1 MEKSNKSKKFP
12 ISIRTILNNRILFRL
27 VNLKNEKSESYKI
40 FEEAKFYTTIRDLF
54 SNNSR
59 YRTIDKTYDTLDN
72 KRFKKLRLIIDNY
85 NFTKE
90 NKNEILDIIKENK
103 NYLLDKKNIVSN
115 RKALEENIKYFE
127 EKATS
132 L

>member
-1 MEKSNKSKKFP
+1 MENSNKSKKFP

-27 VNLKNEKSESYKI
+27 VNIKNEKSESYKI
-40 FEEAKFYTTIRDLF
+40 FEEAKFNTNIRDLF
-54 SNNSR
+54 LNSR
-59 YRTIDKTYDTLDN
+59 YRTIDISYDTLAN
-72 KRFKKLRLIIDNY
+72 KRFKKLRLVIDN
-85 NFTKE
+85 NNTTKE

-103 NYLLDKKNIVSN
+103 NFLLDKKNIVSN

-127 EKATS
+127 TKVNS

>member
-1 MEKSNKSKKFP
+1 MEKNSNKKFP

-27 VNLKNEKSESYKI
+27 VNLKNDKFESYKI
-40 FEEAKFYTTIRDLF
+40 FEEAKFNTTIRDLF
-54 SNNSR
+54 LNSR
-59 YRTIDKTYDTLDN
+59 YRTIDISYDTKAN
-72 KRFKKLRLIIDNY
+72 KRFTKLRLIIDN
-85 NFTKE
+85 NNTTKE

-127 EKATS
+127 DKANS

>member
-1 MEKSNKSKKFP
+1 MEKNSNKKFP

-27 VNLKNEKSESYKI
+27 VNLKNDKFESYKI
-40 FEEAKFYTTIRDLF
+40 FEEAKFNTTIRDLF
-54 SNNSR
+54 LNSR
-59 YRTIDKTYDTLDN
+59 YRTIDISYDTKAN
-72 KRFKKLRLIIDNY
+72 KRFKKLRLVIDN
-85 NFTKE
+85 NNVTKE

-103 NYLLDKKNIVSN
+103 NFLLDKKNIVSN

-127 EKATS
+127 EKANS

>member
-1 MEKSNKSKKFP
+1 MENSNKSKKFP

-27 VNLKNEKSESYKI
+27 VNLKNDKFESYKI
-40 FEEAKFYTTIRDLF
+40 FEEAKFNTTIRDLF
-54 SNNSR
+54 LNSR
-59 YRTIDKTYDTLDN
+59 YRTIDISYDTKAN
-72 KRFKKLRLIIDNY
+72 KRFKKLRLVIDN
-85 NFTKE
+85 NNVTKE

-127 EKATS
+127 EKINS

>member
-1 MEKSNKSKKFP
+1 MENSNKSKKFP

-27 VNLKNEKSESYKI
+27 VNIKNEKSESYKI
-40 FEEAKFYTTIRDLF
+40 FEEAKFNTTIRDLF
-54 SNNSR
+54 LNSR
-59 YRTIDKTYDTLDN
+59 YRTIDISYDTKAN
-72 KRFKKLRLIIDNY
+72 KRFKKLRLVIDN
-85 NFTKE
+85 NNVTKE

-103 NYLLDKKNIVSN
+103 NFLLDKKNIVSN

-127 EKATS
+127 EKANS

>member
-1 MEKSNKSKKFP
+1 MENSNKSKKFP

-27 VNLKNEKSESYKI
+27 VNIKNEKSESYKI
-40 FEEAKFYTTIRDLF
+40 FEEAKFNTTIRDLF
-54 SNNSR
+54 LNSR
-59 YRTIDKTYDTLDN
+59 YRTIDISYDTLAN
-72 KRFKKLRLIIDNY
+72 KRFKKLRLVIDN
-85 NFTKE
+85 NNVTKE

-103 NYLLDKKNIVSN
+103 NFLLDKKNIVSN

-127 EKATS
+127 EKANS

>member
-1 MEKSNKSKKFP
+1 MEKNSNKKFP

-27 VNLKNEKSESYKI
+27 VNLKNDKYESYKI
-40 FEEAKFYTTIRDLF
+40 FEEAKFNTTIRDLF
-54 SNNSR
+54 LNSR
-59 YRTIDKTYDTLDN
+59 YRTIDISYDTKAN
-72 KRFKKLRLIIDNY
+72 KRYTKLRLIFDN
-85 NFTKE
+85 NNTTKE

-127 EKATS
+127 DKATS

>member
-1 MEKSNKSKKFP
+1 MENSNKSKKFP

-27 VNLKNEKSESYKI
+27 VNLKNDKYESYKI
-40 FEEAKFYTTIRDLF
+40 FEEAKFNTNIRDLF
-54 SNNSR
+54 LNSR
-59 YRTIDKTYDTLDN
+59 YRTIDISYDTLEN
-72 KRFKKLRLIIDNY
+72 KRFKKLRLIIDNR
-85 NFTKE
+85 NITKE

-103 NYLLDKKNIVSN
+103 NFLLDKKNIVSN

-127 EKATS
+127 AKANS

>member
-1 MEKSNKSKKFP
+1 MEKNSNKKFP

-27 VNLKNEKSESYKI
+27 VNLKNEKFESYKI
-40 FEEAKFYTTIRDLF
+40 FEEAKFNTNIRDLF
-54 SNNSR
+54 LNSR
-59 YRTIDKTYDTLDN
+59 YRTIDISYDTLEN
-72 KRFKKLRLIIDNY
+72 KRFKKLRLIIDNR
-85 NFTKE
+85 NITKE

-103 NYLLDKKNIVSN
+103 NFLLDKKNIVSN

-127 EKATS
+127 TKVNS

>member
-1 MEKSNKSKKFP
+1 MENSNKSKKFP

-27 VNLKNEKSESYKI
+27 VNIKNEKSESYKI
-40 FEEAKFYTTIRDLF
+40 FEEAKFNTTIRDLF
-54 SNNSR
+54 LNSR
-59 YRTIDKTYDTLDN
+59 YRTIDISYDTKAN
-72 KRFKKLRLIIDNY
+72 KRFKKLRLVIDN
-85 NFTKE
+85 NNVTKE

-127 EKATS
+127 TKVNS

>member
-1 MEKSNKSKKFP
+1 MENSNKSKKFP

-27 VNLKNEKSESYKI
+27 VNIKNEKSESYKI
-40 FEEAKFYTTIRDLF
+40 FEEAKFNTNIRDLF
-54 SNNSR
+54 LNSR
-59 YRTIDKTYDTLDN
+59 YRTIDISYDTKAN
-72 KRFKKLRLIIDNY
+72 KRFKKLRLVIDN
-85 NFTKE
+85 NNVTKE

-103 NYLLDKKNIVSN
+103 NFLLDKKNIVSN

-127 EKATS
+127 EKANS

>member
-1 MEKSNKSKKFP
+1 MEKNSNKKFP

-27 VNLKNEKSESYKI
+27 VNLKNEKFESYKI
-40 FEEAKFYTTIRDLF
+40 FEEAKFNTTIRDLF
-54 SNNSR
+54 LNSR
-59 YRTIDKTYDTLDN
+59 YRTIDISYDTLAN
-72 KRFKKLRLIIDNY
+72 KRFKKLRLVIDN
-85 NFTKE
+85 NNVTKE

-103 NYLLDKKNIVSN
+103 NFLLDKKNIVSN

-127 EKATS
+127 AKANS

>member
-1 MEKSNKSKKFP
+1 MEKNSNKKFP

-27 VNLKNEKSESYKI
+27 VNLKNDKYESYKI

-115 RKALEENIKYFE
+115 RKALEENISYFE
-127 EKATS
+127 TKVNS

>member
-1 MEKSNKSKKFP
+1 MEKNSNKKFP

-27 VNLKNEKSESYKI
+27 VNLKNEKFESYKI
-40 FEEAKFYTTIRDLF
+40 FEEAKFNTNIRDLF
-54 SNNSR
+54 LNSR
-59 YRTIDKTYDTLDN
+59 YRTIDISYDTLAN
-72 KRFKKLRLIIDNY
+72 KRFKKLRLVIDN
-85 NFTKE
+85 NNVTKE

-127 EKATS
+127 EKAIS

>member
-1 MEKSNKSKKFP
+1 MENSNKSKKFP

-27 VNLKNEKSESYKI
+27 VNLKNEKFESYKI
-40 FEEAKFYTTIRDLF
+40 FEEAKFNTNIRDLF
-54 SNNSR
+54 LNSR
-59 YRTIDKTYDTLDN
+59 YRTIDISYDTLEN
-72 KRFKKLRLIIDNY
+72 KRFKKLRLIIDNR
-85 NFTKE
+85 NITKE

-103 NYLLDKKNIVSN
+103 NFLLDKKNIVSN

-127 EKATS
+127 TKVNS

>member
-1 MEKSNKSKKFP
+1 MEKNSNKKFP

-27 VNLKNEKSESYKI
+27 VNIKNEKSESYKI
-40 FEEAKFYTTIRDLF
+40 FEEAKFNTTIRDLF
-54 SNNSR
+54 LNSR
-59 YRTIDKTYDTLDN
+59 YRTIDISYDTKAN
-72 KRFKKLRLIIDNY
+72 KRFTKLRLIIDN
-85 NFTKE
+85 NNTTKE

-115 RKALEENIKYFE
+115 RKALEENISYFE
-127 EKATS
+127 TKVNS

>member
-1 MEKSNKSKKFP
+1 MEKNSNKKFP

-27 VNLKNEKSESYKI
+27 VNLKNDKFESYKI
-40 FEEAKFYTTIRDLF
+40 FEEAKFNTTIRDLF
-54 SNNSR
+54 LNSR
-59 YRTIDKTYDTLDN
+59 YRTIDISYDTLAN
-72 KRFKKLRLIIDNY
+72 KRFKKLRLVIDN
-85 NFTKE
+85 NNVTIE
-90 NKNEILDIIKENK
+90 NKSEILNIIKENK

-127 EKATS
+127 DKANS

>member
-1 MEKSNKSKKFP
+1 MEKNSNKKFP

-27 VNLKNEKSESYKI
+27 VNLKNDKYESYKI
-40 FEEAKFYTTIRDLF
+40 FEEAKFNTNIRDLF
-54 SNNSR
+54 LNSR
-59 YRTIDKTYDTLDN
+59 YRTIDISYDTLAN
-72 KRFKKLRLIIDNY
+72 KRFKKLRLVIDN
-85 NFTKE
+85 NNVTKE

-127 EKATS
+127 DKANS

>member
-1 MEKSNKSKKFP
+1 MENSNKSKKFP

-27 VNLKNEKSESYKI
+27 VNLKNDKFESYKI
-40 FEEAKFYTTIRDLF
+40 FEEAKFNTNIRDLF
-54 SNNSR
+54 LNSR
-59 YRTIDKTYDTLDN
+59 YRTIDISYDTLAN
-72 KRFKKLRLIIDNY
+72 KRFKKLRLVIDN
-85 NFTKE
+85 NNVTKE

-127 EKATS
+127 EKAS
-132 L
+132 KL

>member
-1 MEKSNKSKKFP
+1 MENSNKSKKFP

-27 VNLKNEKSESYKI
+27 INIKNEKSESYKI
-40 FEEAKFYTTIRDLF
+40 FEEAKFNTTIRDLF
-54 SNNSR
+54 LNSR
-59 YRTIDKTYDTLDN
+59 YRTIDISYDTKAN
-72 KRFKKLRLIIDNY
+72 KRFKKLRLVIDN
-85 NFTKE
+85 NNVTKE

-103 NYLLDKKNIVSN
+103 NFLLDKKNIVSN

-127 EKATS
+127 EKANS

>member
-1 MEKSNKSKKFP
+1 MEKNSNKKFP

-27 VNLKNEKSESYKI
+27 VNLKNDKFESYKI
-40 FEEAKFYTTIRDLF
+40 FEEAKFNTTIRDLF
-54 SNNSR
+54 LNSR
-59 YRTIDKTYDTLDN
+59 YRTIDISYDTKAN
-72 KRFKKLRLIIDNY
+72 KRFTKLRLIIDN
-85 NFTKE
+85 NNTTKE

-103 NYLLDKKNIVSN
+103 NFLLDKKNIVSN

-127 EKATS
+127 AKANS

>member
-1 MEKSNKSKKFP
+1 MEKNSNKKFP

-27 VNLKNEKSESYKI
+27 VNLKNDKFESYKI
-40 FEEAKFYTTIRDLF
+40 FEEAKFNTTIRDLF
-54 SNNSR
+54 LNSR
-59 YRTIDKTYDTLDN
+59 YRTIDISYDTLAN
-72 KRFKKLRLIIDNY
+72 KRFKKLRLVIDN
-85 NFTKE
+85 NNVTKE

-127 EKATS
+127 EKINS

>member
-1 MEKSNKSKKFP
+1 MENSNKYKKFP

-27 VNLKNEKSESYKI
+27 VNLKNEKFESYKI
-40 FEEAKFYTTIRDLF
+40 FEEAKFNTNIRELF
-54 SNNSR
+54 LNSR
-59 YRTIDKTYDTLDN
+59 YRTIDISYDTLEN
-72 KRFKKLRLIIDNY
+72 KRFKKLRLIIDNR
-85 NFTKE
+85 NITKE

-103 NYLLDKKNIVSN
+103 NFLLDKKNIVSN

-127 EKATS
+127 TKVNS

>member
-1 MEKSNKSKKFP
+1 MEKNSNKKFP

-27 VNLKNEKSESYKI
+27 VNLKNDKFESYKI
-40 FEEAKFYTTIRDLF
+40 FEEAKFNTTIRDLF
-54 SNNSR
+54 LNSR
-59 YRTIDKTYDTLDN
+59 YRTIDISYDTKAN
-72 KRFKKLRLIIDNY
+72 KRFKKLRLVIDN
-85 NFTKE
+85 NNVTKE

-127 EKATS
+127 EKINS

>member
-1 MEKSNKSKKFP
+1 MEKNSNKKFP

-27 VNLKNEKSESYKI
+27 VNLKNEKFESYKI
-40 FEEAKFYTTIRDLF
+40 FEEAKFNTNIRDLF
-54 SNNSR
+54 LNSR
-59 YRTIDKTYDTLDN
+59 YRTIDISYDTLEN
-72 KRFKKLRLIIDNY
+72 KRFKKLRLIIDNR
-85 NFTKE
+85 NITKE

-103 NYLLDKKNIVSN
+103 NFLLDKKNIVSN

-127 EKATS
+127 DKANS

>member
-1 MEKSNKSKKFP
+1 MEKNSNKKFP

-27 VNLKNEKSESYKI
+27 VNLKNDKFESYKI
-40 FEEAKFYTTIRDLF
+40 FEEAKFNTTIRDLF
-54 SNNSR
+54 LNSR
-59 YRTIDKTYDTLDN
+59 YRTIDISYDTLAN
-72 KRFKKLRLIIDNY
+72 KRFKKLRLVIDN
-85 NFTKE
+85 NNVTIE
-90 NKNEILDIIKENK
+90 NKSEILDIIKENK

-127 EKATS
+127 TKANS

>member
-1 MEKSNKSKKFP
+1 MEKNSNKKFP

-27 VNLKNEKSESYKI
+27 VNIKNEKSESYKI
-40 FEEAKFYTTIRDLF
+40 FEEAKFNTTIRDLF
-54 SNNSR
+54 LNSR
-59 YRTIDKTYDTLDN
+59 YRTIDISYDTLAN
-72 KRFKKLRLIIDNY
+72 KRFKKLRLVIDN
-85 NFTKE
+85 NNVTIE
-90 NKNEILDIIKENK
+90 NKSEILDIIKENK

-127 EKATS
+127 EKINS

>member
-1 MEKSNKSKKFP
+1 MEKSSNKKFP

-27 VNLKNEKSESYKI
+27 VNLKNEKFESYKI
-40 FEEAKFYTTIRDLF
+40 FEEAKFNTTIRDLF
-54 SNNSR
+54 LNSR
-59 YRTIDKTYDTLDN
+59 YRTIDISYDTLEN
-72 KRFKKLRLIIDNY
+72 KRFKKLRLIIDNR
-85 NFTKE
+85 NTTKE

-103 NYLLDKKNIVSN
+103 NFLLDKKNIVSN

-127 EKATS
+127 TKANS

>member
-1 MEKSNKSKKFP
+1 MENSNKSKKFP

-27 VNLKNEKSESYKI
+27 VNLKNEKFESYKI
-40 FEEAKFYTTIRDLF
+40 FEEAKFNTTIRDLF
-54 SNNSR
+54 LNSR
-59 YRTIDKTYDTLDN
+59 YRTIDISYDTLAN
-72 KRFKKLRLIIDNY
+72 KRFKKLRLVIDN
-85 NFTKE
+85 NNITKE

-103 NYLLDKKNIVSN
+103 NFLLDKKNIVSN

-127 EKATS
+127 AKANS

>member
-1 MEKSNKSKKFP
+1 MENSNKSKKFP

-27 VNLKNEKSESYKI
+27 VNIKNEKSESYKI
-40 FEEAKFYTTIRDLF
+40 FEEAKFNTTIRDLF
-54 SNNSR
+54 LNSR
-59 YRTIDKTYDTLDN
+59 YRTIDISYDTKAN
-72 KRFKKLRLIIDNY
+72 KRFKKLRLVIDN
-85 NFTKE
+85 NNVTKE

-103 NYLLDKKNIVSN
+103 NFLLDKKNIVSN

-127 EKATS
+127 TKVNS

>member
-1 MEKSNKSKKFP
+1 MEKNSNKKFP

-27 VNLKNEKSESYKI
+27 INIKNEKSESYKI
-40 FEEAKFYTTIRDLF
+40 FEEAKFNTTIRDLF
-54 SNNSR
+54 LNSR
-59 YRTIDKTYDTLDN
+59 YRTIDISYDTKAN
-72 KRFKKLRLIIDNY
+72 KRFTKLRLIIDN
-85 NFTKE
+85 NNTTKE

-103 NYLLDKKNIVSN
+103 NFLLDKKNIVSN

-127 EKATS
+127 AKANS